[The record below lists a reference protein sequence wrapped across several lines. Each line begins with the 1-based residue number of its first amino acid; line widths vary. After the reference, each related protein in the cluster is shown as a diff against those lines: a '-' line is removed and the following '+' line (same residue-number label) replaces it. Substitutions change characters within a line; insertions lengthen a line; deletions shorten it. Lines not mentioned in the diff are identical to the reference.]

1 MLIYKILFLNNKI
14 ISYYNVVS
22 PSEIQT
28 EFIVNLHLEESVN
41 QKLYTD
47 WSSPWMSL
55 VTLNKQLKN

>member
-28 EFIVNLHLEESVN
+28 EFNVNLHLEESVN
-41 QKLYTD
+41 PKLYTD
-47 WSSPWMSL
+47 
-55 VTLNKQLKN
+55 